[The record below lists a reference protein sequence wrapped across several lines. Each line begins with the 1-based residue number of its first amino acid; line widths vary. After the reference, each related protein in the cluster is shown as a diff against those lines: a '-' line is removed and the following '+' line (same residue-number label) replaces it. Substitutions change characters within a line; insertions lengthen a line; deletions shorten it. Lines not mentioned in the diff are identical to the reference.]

1 MNRLTMN
8 FALRGRQSILNRWL
22 QRLFWLLLAIVAFLA
37 GWSLW
42 LFTQKQQV
50 QDLSPLATQAALE
63 SELQSLMDQLTPWQ
77 RDALPPAWKARSLLR
92 EERQLDLLALMQ
104 ILTTCL
110 PKETRLLSISGEL
123 DRPLRLNRFTLQL
136 ESASK
141 ASQIALL
148 ENLLRH
154 LPRETDI
161 WLLAETYKQAGLVFQ
176 LQINQPLLEQ
186 KP

>member
-1 MNRLTMN
+1 
-8 FALRGRQSILNRWL
+8 
-22 QRLFWLLLAIVAFLA
+22 
-37 GWSLW
+37 
-42 LFTQKQQV
+42 
-50 QDLSPLATQAALE
+50 
-63 SELQSLMDQLTPWQ
+63 
-77 RDALPPAWKARSLLR
+77 
-92 EERQLDLLALMQ
+92 MQ